1 VERIIQASSNPGDV
15 VLDPFCGCGTTI
27 DAAEKLGREWIG
39 IDVTQLAISLIKNR
53 LQDTYG
59 PRMKFV
65 TGTAQG
71 RAGSPLP
78 ADGGASVPASRLVS
92 SLAPPDSTGA
102 HGVTRPT
109 ESIVRIIGEP
119 TTPSETAMLP
129 GSLAPSHCRLTLNLQ
144 RHQMGTLYLLERA
157 TSTSSG
163 VASRTRRW
171 TSFISILLPIPP
183 GTATSNG
190 WQHRRT

>member
-1 VERIIQASSNPGDV
+1 
-15 VLDPFCGCGTTI
+15 
-27 DAAEKLGREWIG
+27 
-39 IDVTQLAISLIKNR
+39 
-53 LQDTYG
+53 
-59 PRMKFV
+59 MKFV
-65 TGTAQG
+65 SGSVAQG
-71 RAGSPLP
+71 RVGSPLP
-78 ADGGASVPASRLVS
+78 AAERGES
-92 SLAPPDSTGA
+92 PDGA